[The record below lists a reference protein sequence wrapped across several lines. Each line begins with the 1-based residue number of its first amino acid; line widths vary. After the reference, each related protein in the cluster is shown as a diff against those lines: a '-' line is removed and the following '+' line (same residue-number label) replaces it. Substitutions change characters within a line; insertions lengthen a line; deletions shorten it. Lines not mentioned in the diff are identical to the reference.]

1 MSVSDCLSLSLV
13 RDFTVLCG
21 ADRGGLFR
29 RLVLSPDR
37 TSTNTSTSTGSR
49 GTNAA
54 APKRRLS
61 HVPFSP
67 GRRRNRRNTAPGT
80 HEKGREGGGDDGED
94 EDGTENEGEGECD
107 EERGPDRDDS
117 GDADGAASDNFSRE
131 AEFGLDDD
139 QEFEGELLDSILDH
153 LPSFNDDGTVATN
166 RCFLTHREH
175 TLAHTAPH
183 AHMHKP
189 PPLSLSF
196 SLSLSLSF
204 FLSLSLSL

>member
-1 MSVSDCLSLSLV
+1 M
-13 RDFTVLCG
+13 
-21 ADRGGLFR
+21 
-29 RLVLSPDR
+29 
-37 TSTNTSTSTGSR
+37 SR